1 MASRPFAGKPIG
13 ASAVARRSSR
23 RRRRFRRFSGASPA
37 PAAQVGAEP
46 IAPADASSGL
56 EDVTA
61 RAARLGVTIDKV
73 LQEYAWIA
81 FADLRH
87 IVEWDP
93 EGFHLKASEP
103 MSEADAAPIQEIV
116 ADASGSRPYRVK
128 LYDKKAALDAIA
140 RHLGMFPPVPKAQE
154 EEQAGDPAEELREEI
169 ERRLARLA
177 GETDPP

>member
-1 MASRPFAGKPIG
+1 L
-13 ASAVARRSSR
+13 
-23 RRRRFRRFSGASPA
+23 
-37 PAAQVGAEP
+37 
-46 IAPADASSGL
+46 ADAAGGF

-61 RAARLGVTIDKV
+61 RAARLGVTVDKV

-81 FADLRH
+81 FADLRR

-128 LYDKKAALDAIA
+128 LYDKKVALDTIA
-140 RHLGMFPPVPKAQE
+140 RHLGMFPAAPKEPA

-177 GETDPP
+177 GEADPP